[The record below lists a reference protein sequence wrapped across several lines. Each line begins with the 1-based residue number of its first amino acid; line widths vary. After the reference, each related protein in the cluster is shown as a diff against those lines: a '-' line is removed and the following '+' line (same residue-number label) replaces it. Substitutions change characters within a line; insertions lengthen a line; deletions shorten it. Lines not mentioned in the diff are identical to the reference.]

1 MKVKIKH
8 IKCDMSEKDRK
19 LANDFIK
26 FLQKKYPLK
35 EDITII
41 FTGERFG
48 TMTSGSRTQDSEL
61 KILTKGRMN
70 RDIFRTLAHE
80 WVHEWQMNVKG
91 KKPTNDGIGGPLE
104 DEANAEAGSLLKK
117 FEKRFPEKEEMM
129 YEGINKKINLLKENI
144 LITEKQTI
152 KKEFLL
158 EMKKIGIEKLPYSY
172 SALKQFV
179 DPETMDIHYNK
190 HYKGYV
196 KKLNDALSK
205 KNYKEVDLE
214 EIIKSISKYDTKV
227 RNNAGGAFN
236 HALFWKMLSPKKQI
250 PKGEIFD
257 KITKQYGNIKK
268 MKDEFNEV
276 AKERFGS
283 GWVWLVLTKTN
294 RLKIM
299 STPNQDNPLMNIV
312 KDGGYPLIGLDLWE
326 HAYYLRYRNKRD
338 EYIKKFW
345 NHVNWEFVNELYVGK
360 SKKKLNESFLRVLL
374 ESQEFQPDM
383 KKIMNRELQKIRL
396 IPLDAEASEAA
407 INNIIT
413 TEIEERGLKFD
424 RSITGLMSLDLN
436 NTSERTRF
444 RFNNYFQ
451 RFITSRTRGFDFE
464 ALVSGLLGGQMSTGL
479 NTPYDVIGP
488 DSSKISCKI
497 VRNTSESPVLKGVKS
512 SLGEYIKTYTGSEE
526 NKKFLESI
534 VSEPNLI
541 AKLIGSDNQDFRNIA
556 EDLISHLL
564 VDVDGMLLG
573 IPKDDFEIALYYY
586 DKNALKNI
594 LKLPGMTTAPKSKG
608 SQQIRFST
616 KILKLKGS
624 EVAPIVGKISF
635 PKISAKEYSEFLLGD
650 EKTKEVL
657 DLFNNLGQKYG
668 VGRLGDNIPQDII
681 RNLSRNE
688 RFKMDVRR
696 ILK

>member
-1 MKVKIKH
+1 MKVKVKH

-35 EDITII
+35 EEITII

-48 TMTSGSRTQDSEL
+48 TMSSGSRTQDSEL

-80 WVHEWQMNVKG
+80 WVHEWQMNVKR

-117 FEKRFPEKEEMM
+117 FEKSFPDKEEMM
-129 YEGINKKINLLKENI
+129 YESINKKINLLKENI
-144 LITEKQTI
+144 LITEKQNI
-152 KKEFLL
+152 KEEFLL

-205 KNYKEVDLE
+205 KNYKDVDLE
-214 EIIKSISKYDTKV
+214 DIIKSISKYDTKV

-250 PKGEIFD
+250 PKGEIFE
-257 KITKQYGNIKK
+257 KITRQYGNIKK

-299 STPNQDNPLMNIV
+299 STPNQDNPLMNII
-312 KDGGYPLIGLDLWE
+312 KDGGYPLLGLDLWE

-345 NHVNWEFVNELYVGK
+345 NHINWEFVNELYVGK
-360 SKKKLNESFLRVLL
+360 TKKTLNETYLRVLL
-374 ESQEFQPDM
+374 ESEEFETDV
-383 KKIMNRELQKIRL
+383 KRAMNRELQKIRL
-396 IPLDAEASEAA
+396 IPLDAEAAEVA

-413 TEIEERGLKFD
+413 IEIEERGLKFN
-424 RSITGLMSLDLN
+424 RTIEGLMNLDLSE
-436 NTSERTRF
+436 TSERTRF
-444 RFNNYFQ
+444 RFNNYYQ
-451 RFITSRTRGFDFE
+451 RFIRSRSRGLDFE
-464 ALVSGLLGGQMSTGL
+464 ALISGLLGGQISSGL
-479 NTPYDVIGP
+479 NTPYDLVTPEGL
-488 DSSKISCKI
+488 KISCKI
-497 VRNTSESPVLKGVKS
+497 VRNTSESPVLKGIKA
-512 SLGEYIKTYTGSEE
+512 SLSGYINSYTGSEE
-526 NKKFLESI
+526 NKKYLQSI
-534 VSEPNLI
+534 ESEPNFIAQLI
-541 AKLIGSDNQDFRNIA
+541 SSQNQDIVNVA
-556 EDLISHLL
+556 EDLIDYLL
-564 VDVDGMLLG
+564 SDIDGMLLG
-573 IPKDDFEIALYYY
+573 VPKDNYEISLYYY

-594 LKLPGMTTAPKSKG
+594 LKLPGMTTAPKSKN

-616 KILKLKGS
+616 KILKLTDS
-624 EVAPIVGKISF
+624 DVAPQRGAIKF
-635 PKISAKEYSEFLLGD
+635 PKISTQEYSEFLLGD
-650 EKTKEVL
+650 DKTKEVL

-668 VGRLGDNIPQDII
+668 VGKLGDNIPQDII